1 MQTAVLWLSAA
12 TDVLSLLA
20 AGYIVVLLGNR
31 RSKRSLLMLQVISIT
46 VGGATLISAQFASVA
61 AYLAQDRPVLGVCEA
76 SRFLQDAMLT
86 TLAAT
91 SVHIIVGL
99 AVAMCRA
106 KPWAFQVL
114 RWTLVLLWPTG
125 FAARSVEEEYA
136 PERWSGNFCLPR
148 VTGWSS
154 MATALMMMLSCALGL
169 VYGIAGDL
177 YAVYRRTD
185 APMRVRVRRVKRAG
199 ILVMVALV
207 CFGPLE
213 VYGLVQSLQVYP
225 WIEDVIHI
233 SIGSFCWVLLV
244 VIMMTTQF
252 TDGTNCDREVAF
264 QQSVFEVR
272 FLKGGFDAREAAES
286 EIQRAEED
294 RLRQVFDEFCLTPT
308 LPRASHLDLDPEV
321 GSVESGG
328 LSGLAEEERRR
339 SSLSTC
345 TSWQGCPESA
355 APLQC
360 FAGPSPG

>member
-1 MQTAVLWLSAA
+1 MRTAVLWLSAA

-46 VGGATLISAQFASVA
+46 IGGAVLIAAQFAAVA
-61 AYLAQDRPVLGVCEA
+61 AYLAQGRPVDGVCVV

-91 SVHIIVGL
+91 SLHIVVGL

-114 RWTLVLLWPTG
+114 RWTLVLLWPAG
-125 FAARSVEEEYA
+125 FVARSFGGYA
-136 PERWSGNFCLPR
+136 NEQWTNELCLPR
-148 VTGWSS
+148 VTGGSAR
-154 MATALMMMLSCALGL
+154 ATALMMMLSCALGM

-177 YAVYRRTD
+177 YAVYRHTD

-199 ILVMVALV
+199 ILVLVALV

-213 VYGLVQSLQVYP
+213 VYGLLQSKLPVNE
-225 WIEDVIHI
+225 WMEDVIHI

-244 VIMMTTQF
+244 VIMMTTNF

-264 QQSVFEVR
+264 QQSVFEVQ

-286 EIQRAEED
+286 EIQRTEED
-294 RLRQVFDEFCLTPT
+294 RLRQLYDEFCLTPT
-308 LPRASHLDLDPEV
+308 LSRPSLPDLVSPA
-321 GSVESGG
+321 VESIGS
-328 LSGLAEEERRR
+328 SGLEEERRR

-345 TSWQGCPESA
+345 TSWQEPA

-360 FAGPSPG
+360 GGLA